1 LTLREDHGLQ
11 EEIFDGLTGL
21 FGRVVPVGGAEGK
34 EVWVVDVKR
43 VIREMG
49 KGMLLEENVSA
60 RRPDSR
66 EDLVVGG
73 LLLIL

>member
-1 LTLREDHGLQ
+1 M
-11 EEIFDGLTGL
+11 
-21 FGRVVPVGGAEGK
+21 
-34 EVWVVDVKR
+34 VDVKR
-43 VIREMG
+43 VVREMG